1 MANKPLNNITKKQ
14 CLDMIKGYKREII
27 NSERF
32 YKECLEKEIK
42 HYREG
47 IDNCKRV
54 LLSKYNYDIESNL

>member
-1 MANKPLNNITKKQ
+1 
-14 CLDMIKGYKREII
+14 MIKGYEREII

-42 HYREG
+42 HYKEG

-54 LLSKYNYDIESNL
+54 LLSKYNYDIEGNL